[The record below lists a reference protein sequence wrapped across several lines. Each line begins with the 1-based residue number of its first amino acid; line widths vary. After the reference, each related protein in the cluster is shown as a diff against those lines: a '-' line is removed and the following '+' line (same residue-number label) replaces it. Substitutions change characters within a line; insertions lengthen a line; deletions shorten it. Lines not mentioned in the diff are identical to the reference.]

1 MNRFIKHVL
10 CEQAGQE
17 EAPAGVAPGVTYT
30 EDQVKQMIA
39 DAVAQEV
46 SGLKANNEA
55 LLQEKKE
62 SLRKVAEI
70 EQERQR
76 TLQESLKNA
85 GKMDEFEKTIRS
97 QYVPVIE
104 EKDLKIKAMAE
115 MILGSRRDAE
125 IGALAGDFIDPES
138 KDLLLPLVKTEFN
151 EDQTVVTKYVDFS
164 GNVIT
169 TEREQFRKYLR
180 EHPAYSRLVRAD
192 LASGGGAA
200 GVPRGRAAPS
210 FNEMSE
216 SQRIELHKT
225 NPAEFN
231 RLLKLRN
238 K

>member
-1 MNRFIKHVL
+1 MNSFNEKAPSDKGGIEDLSVT
-10 CEQAGQE
+10 AG
-17 EAPAGVAPGVTYT
+17 AGVMYT
-30 EDQVKQMIA
+30 EDQVKSMIA
-39 DAVAQEV
+39 EAVAAEV

-55 LLQEKKE
+55 LLQEKKD
-62 SLRKVAEI
+62 SLRKVAEA

-97 QYVPVIE
+97 QYAPVIE

-151 EDQTVVTKYVDFS
+151 DDQTVVTKYVDFS

-192 LASGGGAA
+192 LASGGGAT
-200 GVPRGRAAPS
+200 GVPRGGAAPS
-210 FNEMSE
+210 FNDMSE